1 MDLRNIV
8 FRLTLAACVL
18 SGAAL
23 AAQSTTSPALQ
34 GNTGAPMALVK
45 QGQELNS
52 AGKQDEALALYRQAL
67 QVSPNLYEAHLASG
81 IALDLK
87 GQYQEARQHLSRA
100 IEVASP
106 ETKDQALRTM
116 AVSYAFEDNAAEAG
130 KYEQQ
135 VFDARLAKLD
145 FTGAA
150 EIANELARIDLESG
164 DFDGAAKWY
173 KTGYETA
180 LRKPDMND
188 PEKNLWAFRWE
199 HAQARI
205 AAHRGQSDEAQKHV
219 AAAKLALDK
228 ANNPDQAIFFPY
240 LTGYVAFYGGD
251 YKTAVAD
258 LQKANQRD
266 PFILALLAQAY
277 EKSGDQA
284 QAMEYYRKV
293 LTSNA
298 HNPTN
303 AFARPLAK
311 KKLALSHN

>member
-1 MDLRNIV
+1 MNPSNGIS
-8 FRLTLAACVL
+8 RLALAACVL
-18 SGAAL
+18 SGTML
-23 AAQSTTSPALQ
+23 AAQSTGGVTPQSKASD
-34 GNTGAPMALVK
+34 PMALVK

-67 QVSPNLYEAHLASG
+67 QLSPNLYEAHLAAG
-81 IALDLK
+81 VALDLK
-87 GQYQEARQHLSRA
+87 GEYQEARTHLNKA
-100 IEVASP
+100 IELASA
-106 ETKDQALRTM
+106 ETKAQALRTM
-116 AVSYAFEDNAAEAG
+116 AMSYAFEGNAAEAG

-135 VFDARLAKLD
+135 VFDARLAKQD

-150 EIANELARIDLESG
+150 EVANELARIDLELG
-164 DFDGAAKWY
+164 DVDGAAKWY

-180 LRKPDMND
+180 LRKSDMND
-188 PEKNLWAFRWE
+188 AEKNLWAFRWE

-205 AAHRGQSDEAQKHV
+205 AARRGQAEEAQKHV
-219 AAAKLALDK
+219 AAAKAALDK
-228 ANNPDQAIFFPY
+228 ANNPDQAVFFPY
-240 LTGYVAFYGGD
+240 LTGYVAFYAGD
-251 YKTAVAD
+251 YKTAIAD

-266 PFILALLAQAY
+266 PFILSLLAQAY

-293 LTSNA
+293 LASNG

-311 KKLALSHN
+311 KKLAASQN

>member
-1 MDLRNIV
+1 MDLRNSIS
-8 FRLTLAACVL
+8 RLAIACLL
-18 SGAAL
+18 SGAML
-23 AAQSTTSPALQ
+23 AAQSTASPAPQ
-34 GNTGAPMALVK
+34 GNTSDPLALVK

-67 QVSPNLYEAHLASG
+67 QLSPNLYEAHLASG

-87 GQYQEARQHLSRA
+87 GAYQEARQHLNRA
-100 IEVASP
+100 IELAP
-106 ETKDQALRTM
+106 TETKAQALRAIAM
-116 AVSYAFEDNAAEAG
+116 SYAFENNAAEAG

-135 VFDARLAKLD
+135 VFDARLAKQD
-145 FTGAA
+145 FPGAA
-150 EIANELARIDLESG
+150 EIANELARIELESG
-164 DFDGAAKWY
+164 DFDNAFKWY

-188 PEKNLWAFRWE
+188 AEKNLWAFRWE

-205 AAHRGQSDEAQKHV
+205 AARRGQAEEAQKHV
-219 AAAKLALDK
+219 AAAKAALDK
-228 ANNPDQAIFFPY
+228 ANNPDQAAFFPY
-240 LTGYVAFYGGD
+240 LTGYVAFYAGD
-251 YKTAVAD
+251 YKTAIAD

-266 PFILALLAQAY
+266 PFILSLLAQAY

-298 HNPTN
+298 HSPTN

-311 KKLALSHN
+311 KKLAGLQ